1 MANNSTLPDSK
12 AMSSVM
18 CTMLIAVVVFLAQ
31 AAQAQAT
38 GQRTFPSF
46 KEAVQ
51 AFVGAI
57 RSGNSTELLAT
68 LGPGSEQI
76 ISSGDEVAD
85 KTERQRFIEKYDF
98 KHSLSEPGP
107 HQLTLDIGQDEWP
120 LPIPLAELRCKWYF
134 DGAVGKDEI
143 LYRRIGHNEIA
154 AMGVCRGVVAAQHD
168 YAASADDDAGARTY
182 AQRIVSE
189 PGKPNGLYWEVK
201 QGEPL
206 SAAGPLLARAAE
218 EGYDTSKGRTPY
230 HGYLYH
236 LLITG
241 QGPHAKGGAK
251 PYLIDGKMSGGF
263 GLVAYPSDYRVSGV
277 MTSIVNQD
285 GVIYQKD
292 LGEKTAEVAGK
303 MSEYDPDS
311 SWTIAK

>member
-1 MANNSTLPDSK
+1 MQMANNSTLPDSK

-76 ISSGDEVAD
+76 MSSGDEIAD
-85 KTERQRFIEKYDF
+85 KAERQRFIQKYDF
-98 KHSLSEPGP
+98 KHSLAESGP

-143 LYRRIGHNEIA
+143 LYRRIGHNEIG
-154 AMGVCRGVVAAQHD
+154 AMGVCRGVVAARPG
-168 YAASADDDAGARTY
+168 YAASAHDDVGPRTY

-201 QGEPL
+201 QGATL

-218 EGYDTSKGRTPY
+218 AGYETSKGRTPY
-230 HGYLYH
+230 HGYLYQ

-241 QGPHAKGGAK
+241 QGPHAKGG
-251 PYLIDGKMSGGF
+251 GKT
-263 GLVAYPSDYRVSGV
+263 LPH
-277 MTSIVNQD
+277 
-285 GVIYQKD
+285 
-292 LGEKTAEVAGK
+292 
-303 MSEYDPDS
+303 
-311 SWTIAK
+311 

>member
-12 AMSSVM
+12 ALSFVV
-18 CTMLIAVVVFLAQ
+18 CTMLLAVAVFLAQ
-31 AAQAQAT
+31 SAQAQAT
-38 GQRTFPSF
+38 GQKTFSSF
-46 KEAVQ
+46 KEAVE

-57 RSGNSTELLAT
+57 RSGNSTELLAI
-68 LGPGSEQI
+68 LGTGSEQI

-85 KTERQRFIEKYDF
+85 KAERQRFIEKYDL
-98 KHSLSEPGP
+98 KHSLSESGP
-107 HQLTLDIGQDEWP
+107 HQLTLNIGQEEWP
-120 LPIPLAELRCKWYF
+120 LPIPLVELKGKWYF
-134 DGAVGKDEI
+134 DGAAGKDEI

-154 AMGVCRGVVAAQHD
+154 AIGVCRGVVAAQHD
-168 YAASADDDAGARTY
+168 YAASAHDDVRAGNY

-189 PGKPNGLYWEVK
+189 PGKQNGLYWEVK

-218 EGYDTSKGRTPY
+218 EGYDASKGRTPY

-236 LLITG
+236 LLNG

-251 PYLIDGKMSGGF
+251 PYVIDGKMSGGF

-277 MTSIVNQD
+277 MTFIVNED

-292 LGEKTAEVAGK
+292 LGEKTSEVAGK

-311 SWTIAK
+311 SWAIAR